1 MVVCTISE
9 VFIILI
15 TKNDTGLQFSK
26 SDFVYQIDTGY
37 LITSICSTAER
48 RIFLGSQ
55 NDYLY
60 ELEYAVI
67 VLVNI

>member
-9 VFIILI
+9 IYIILV
-15 TKNDTGLQFSK
+15 TKNETGLLFSK

-37 LITSICSTAER
+37 LITSICSTSER

-60 ELEYAVI
+60 ELEYTVKI
-67 VLVNI
+67 N